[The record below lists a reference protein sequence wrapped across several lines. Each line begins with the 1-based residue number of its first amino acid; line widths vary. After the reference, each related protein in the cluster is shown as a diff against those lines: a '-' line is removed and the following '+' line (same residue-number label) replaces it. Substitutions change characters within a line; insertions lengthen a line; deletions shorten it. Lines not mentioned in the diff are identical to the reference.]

1 MPHCVAT
8 NNEDISMEANTMIAM
23 VHRYVEAFE
32 KQDMNIIREI
42 YSQDAL
48 VEDPVG
54 TDVHIGI
61 DAVCAFYEGALK
73 SGAKLALSGEP
84 RCSGNAVAFPFQVQM
99 PGIAIDIIDVFEFNA
114 EGKVNSMK
122 AYWSDGNMKSV

>member
-32 KQDMNIIREI
+32 KQDMDIIKEI

-54 TDVHIGI
+54 TDVHTGI
-61 DAVCAFYEGALK
+61 DAVCAFSLSLGKLPDCHHVLIVLK
-73 SGAKLALSGEP
+73 QKFKVVFIQPLIKLNRGFVRTTGFILLHFLDDSSQFRA
-84 RCSGNAVAFPFQVQM
+84 
-99 PGIAIDIIDVFEFNA
+99 
-114 EGKVNSMK
+114 
-122 AYWSDGNMKSV
+122 